1 MIISTRIGC
10 RTRIKTPRTTT
21 SETTTASSIK
31 GRKKKKNIDKNKK
44 EMARACLAKGPR
56 SLKIKWR
63 ESDYVLKLIFFLFWM
78 LNFCFLSYEIPK
90 TEKINSFIVVI
101 SIRSYTVY
109 LRYQIFQNSNLSH
122 L

>member
-1 MIISTRIGC
+1 MAAIMTVTTTKMIISTRIGC
-10 RTRIKTPRTTT
+10 GTRITTRTT
-21 SETTTASSIK
+21 SKTTTASAIK

-44 EMARACLAKGPR
+44 VMARACLAKGPR

-63 ESDYVLKLIFFLFWM
+63 ECDYVPKLIFFLFWM

-90 TEKINSFIVVI
+90 TKINSFIVVI

-109 LRYQIFQNSNLSH
+109 MRY
-122 L
+122 